1 MSWPNRLHIP
11 TSVLLMRRRKQCAAS
26 KLGSKIYEFVKA
38 MKSRTKIQTTNYTT
52 EVERDADKNA
62 LQGLITER
70 ASQAK
75 LYASVVT
82 EIDSSAQDNSINSV
96 TPKYRV
102 RGFWSMPEETYGWYV
117 ETVKFEEAK

>member
-1 MSWPNRLHIP
+1 MVKLV
-11 TSVLLMRRRKQCAAS
+11 TQMLLFNLKDLNNQKNTIQSTLSELDVAI
-26 KLGSKIYEFVKA
+26 GQ
-38 MKSRTKIQTTNYTT
+38 SRTKIQTTNYTT

-82 EIDSSAQDNSINSV
+82 EIDSFASDNSVIV
-96 TPKYRV
+96 
-102 RGFWSMPEETYGWYV
+102 
-117 ETVKFEEAK
+117 